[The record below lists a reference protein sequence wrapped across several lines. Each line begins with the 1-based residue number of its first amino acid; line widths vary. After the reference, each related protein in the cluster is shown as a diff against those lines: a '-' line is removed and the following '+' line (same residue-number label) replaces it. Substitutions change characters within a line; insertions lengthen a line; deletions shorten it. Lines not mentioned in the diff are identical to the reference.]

1 MVQKRKVLMVAPES
15 VPFVKVGGLA
25 DVVGA
30 LSKALDMRGH
40 DMRIVLPKYAGLKQI
55 ESARPFDAPLVVKLG
70 GHEAYARVWECALPG
85 STVMCYLLEHNQYF
99 DHPSVYGGGP
109 SGNEDDN
116 GQRFTFLSRAAID
129 LCAYLDWM
137 PDVLHCHDWTT
148 GLVPIYLN
156 TTEREQPIGR
166 SASLMTLHNMGHQGW
181 FHRDLVDF
189 AGLPS
194 SVFRADSLES
204 MGEVNMLKGGIYHA
218 SKVSTVSPTY
228 AREIQEPGG
237 GGGLDH
243 VLRFRSA
250 DLLGVI
256 NGIDES
262 EWSPQTDELLPA
274 RYSADDLSGKAICK
288 AQMQQAFGLVIDAK
302 VPVFAAVS
310 RLVAQKGLDLL
321 VAIGDQ
327 LMANQQLQVA
337 VLGTG
342 DSGLETALEAL
353 ARRYPG
359 RFGVYFGFNNE
370 LSHLTAAGTD
380 FLLMPSRFEPC
391 GLSQMYSMVYGA
403 PPIVRATGGLKDSV
417 THYIEGDVGGTG
429 FLFHDAAPPAFY
441 EAIRSACSIYHDKPE
456 VYAEIQRN
464 GMLSDFGWA
473 ASASAYEDIY
483 DWAIQARNAAYAC

>member
-228 AREIQEPGG
+228 AREIQ
-237 GGGLDH
+237 
-243 VLRFRSA
+243 
-250 DLLGVI
+250 
-256 NGIDES
+256 
-262 EWSPQTDELLPA
+262 
-274 RYSADDLSGKAICK
+274 
-288 AQMQQAFGLVIDAK
+288 
-302 VPVFAAVS
+302 
-310 RLVAQKGLDLL
+310 
-321 VAIGDQ
+321 
-327 LMANQQLQVA
+327 
-337 VLGTG
+337 
-342 DSGLETALEAL
+342 
-353 ARRYPG
+353 
-359 RFGVYFGFNNE
+359 
-370 LSHLTAAGTD
+370 
-380 FLLMPSRFEPC
+380 
-391 GLSQMYSMVYGA
+391 
-403 PPIVRATGGLKDSV
+403 
-417 THYIEGDVGGTG
+417 
-429 FLFHDAAPPAFY
+429 
-441 EAIRSACSIYHDKPE
+441 
-456 VYAEIQRN
+456 
-464 GMLSDFGWA
+464 
-473 ASASAYEDIY
+473 
-483 DWAIQARNAAYAC
+483 

>member
-1 MVQKRKVLMVAPES
+1 MAQKRKILMVAPEA

-30 LSKALDMRGH
+30 LSKALDARRH
-40 DMRIVLPKYAGLKQI
+40 DVRIVMPKYAGLKQI
-55 ESARPFDAPLVVKLG
+55 ESARPLDAPLVVKLG
-70 GHEAYARVWECALPG
+70 GHEAYARVWECELPG
-85 STVMCYLLEHNQYF
+85 STVVCYLLEHNQYF

-116 GQRFTFLSRAAID
+116 AQRFTFLSRAAID
-129 LCAYLDWM
+129 LCTYLDWV

-166 SASLMTLHNMGHQGW
+166 AASLMTLHNMGHQGW

-204 MGEVNMLKGGIYHA
+204 MGELNMLKGGIYHA
-218 SKVSTVSPTY
+218 SKVSTVSPSY
-228 AREIQEPGG
+228 AREIQEPEG

-250 DLLGVI
+250 DLIGVI

-274 RYSADDLSGKAICK
+274 RYSVDDLSGKAVCK
-288 AQMQQAFGLVIDAK
+288 AQMQEAYGLAVDAE
-302 VPVFAAVS
+302 VPVFAAVA

-321 VAIGDQ
+321 VAISDQ
-327 LMANQQLQVA
+327 LMADQQLQVA

-342 DSGLETALEAL
+342 EPSLESAFEAL
-353 ARRYPG
+353 AQRYPG
-359 RFGVYFGFNNE
+359 RFGVHLGFNNE

-417 THYIEGDVGGTG
+417 TQYVEGEAGGTG
-429 FLFHDAAPPAFY
+429 FLFQDATPAALY
-441 EAIRSACSIYHDKPE
+441 EAIRRACSIYSFRPE
-456 VYAEIQRN
+456 EYARIQRN
-464 GMLSDFGWA
+464 GMLSDFSWE
-473 ASASAYEDIY
+473 ASAGAYEDIY
-483 DWAIQARNAAYAC
+483 GWAIEARSAAYTY